1 MAKPDT
7 DDGWIKMAHELHAA
21 LAFADF
27 TKAQQVVLDYV
38 FSQSFGPAKRRV
50 VDLSPSDLAT
60 LTGLD
65 KGSVGHAI
73 AGLVSDGVLVKAAL
87 CRYVFAKDYERWQ
100 KAGKPRLRPVEVAYI
115 KGAPTRSMA
124 FRKGSTSLANQPTEA
139 LVNEPT
145 GPLVNQ
151 PTALAI
157 EPTGVGQR
165 ANESLVNEPTISA
178 SPYNPLYGREK
189 GEVREDGGNAP
200 ARDEVKATDAEV
212 ARVASLCDKLDP
224 YANGGWAQKVHQFAA
239 MYPPAWILAACEAAA
254 AAGKGDWRFVHA
266 ILRRY
271 QGQGGPD
278 VAPAGREPLTVA
290 RPEPPMPPRH
300 VPEPEMTPE
309 ERAEYAKRFRLIVQ
323 GAAHAG

>member
-1 MAKPDT
+1 MVALDLFAAIMAADLPNREQIVLADVLLSCYGPRKADAV
-7 DDGWIKMAHELHAA
+7 DIDAA
-21 LAFADF
+21 D
-27 TKAQQVVLDYV
+27 VE
-38 FSQSFGPAKRRV
+38 RR
-50 VDLSPSDLAT
+50 
-60 LTGLD
+60 TGLHRNNVRRAL
-65 KGSVGHAI
+65 KGLET
-73 AGLVSDGVLVKAAL
+73 AGILTWTPAGW
-87 CRYVFAKDYERWQ
+87 VFNKDYDTWTPGGAPIGERLGGGVVRFAHASLERHKVSKRVPIQ
-100 KAGKPRLRPVEVAYI
+100 RDCKPAPQAIQRDCEVASNAI
-115 KGAPTRSMA
+115 QRDCETSAQAIQRDCPEATPPHPPIRSA
-124 FRKGSTSLANQPTEA
+124 H
-139 LVNEPT
+139 
-145 GPLVNQ
+145 
-151 PTALAI
+151 
-157 EPTGVGQR
+157 
-165 ANESLVNEPTISA
+165 A
-178 SPYNPLYGREK
+178 SEDQKREEK
-189 GEVREDGGNAP
+189 KDGGNAP
-200 ARDEVKATDAEV
+200 ARDEVNATDAEV

-271 QGQGGPD
+271 QQQGGPD